1 MYANQVVAYK
11 NAQQTTM
18 SGREIEAAALTKTA
32 LKLKECQRNWEA
44 VDRNIQLNEA
54 LRINQIIWSIF
65 QSELT
70 SKDNPLSKQLK
81 ENILNLSLFIDRQII
96 EVMAFPSPEKLD
108 ILIDINMNIASGL
121 RGN

>member
-1 MYANQVVAYK
+1 
-11 NAQQTTM
+11 M